1 MVRCDRTLRKVALT
15 GGLLVGTLG
24 LVGCGSAMNIAAVEN
39 EIKAD
44 QSQSSHEQTARQGY
58 LS

>member
-24 LVGCGSAMNIAAVEN
+24 LVSFNLVFNGGNVHSRST
-39 EIKAD
+39 AD